1 LVDARIWGDVVV
13 EQLLVSLVGD
23 TLDATCRFVSAG
35 EPAPY
40 DPNAAASVHV
50 PVVADGDPLGELV
63 ITRTEP
69 LTAAERRFVDGAAAL
84 AAQSLADRFAVRAAR
99 AQMARAALLHELTD
113 ELARMTGDYRGM
125 LDVLA
130 RRLGEVIGE
139 ACVIRVLRAD
149 GRGFEQEAAVYHRDP
164 ELQAFHRESLRR
176 YPELAEEGLAARVLA
191 ARQTIRVPIVRTE
204 ELMSTTVP
212 HKLELMRRLALTS
225 VVGTPIL
232 AHGVPIAIAM
242 ITRSTP
248 GKPYTGDDAHL
259 LEEVAAHAS
268 IAITNARALD
278 DRRRAADRLRVLSEA
293 STEFASATGEPTRLL
308 EMVARRVSEMVGEL
322 CAIRL
327 ASSEG
332 LDANGVAYH
341 PDPAR
346 LAYARRA
353 LATPLARDVGIGGK
367 VFATGEAIRISA
379 DTPEEL
385 AELSAPPFRDALLH
399 QSITAMMALPLK
411 ARGRVIGVMTLTRSA
426 GSPAYTDDD
435 QLFAQD
441 LATHATLA
449 IKNSRLLMT
458 TQRTEEQLRQ
468 AQKMEAVGRLAGGVA
483 HDFNNLLSV
492 VLTYTTFLLEET
504 RPGDPMF
511 DDLVQIEKA
520 GQRAA
525 DLTRQLLLFS
535 RQQIVA
541 PKVLDLNAVVRDMDR
556 MLRRLVGEDI
566 AVRTSLGAA
575 LGLIKADPGHIE
587 QVMMNLV
594 VNARDAMPNGGSLTI
609 ETGNVDID
617 GAFADT
623 HLDMSP
629 GPHVMLAISDTG
641 IGMDADTRSRIFE
654 PFFTTKEHGK
664 GTGLGLSTVFGIVRQ
679 AGGTIWVYS
688 EVARGTTFKVYLP
701 RTDEAIREDAPGGEL
716 ATLRGTETILL
727 VEDDDQVRLVARG
740 ILRRSGYRVLEAQ
753 NGGEAIMT
761 CEKHVGIIDLVL
773 TDVVMPQMS
782 GRELV
787 GRLVTIRSDLRVLY
801 MSGYTED
808 AILRHGIVDAGVEL
822 LQKPLTPSALL
833 RKVRAVLDRT

>member
-1 LVDARIWGDVVV
+1 M
-13 EQLLVSLVGD
+13 SLVGD

-664 GTGLGLSTVFGIVRQ
+664 GTGLGLSTVFGTIQQSGGAIDVRSQ
-679 AGGTIWVYS
+679 PG
-688 EVARGTTFKVYLP
+688 EGTTFEIYLP
-701 RTDEAIREDAPGGEL
+701 RVEAPGAAERPRL
-716 ATLRGTETILL
+716 EPLPHRGSETILL
-727 VEDDDQVRLVARG
+727 VEDEEAVRTMVKTVLQRRG
-740 ILRRSGYRVLEAQ
+740 YCVITAGDGESAIDASEEYSGPIHL
-753 NGGEAIMT
+753 
-761 CEKHVGIIDLVL
+761 LL
-773 TDVVMPQMS
+773 TDVVMPRMH
-782 GRELV
+782 GPDLARELALS
-787 GRLVTIRSDLRVLY
+787 RPEMRVLFV
-801 MSGYTED
+801 SGYTD
-808 AILRHGIVDAGVEL
+808 DSVLRHGIEEGGVHF
-822 LQKPLTPSALL
+822 LQKPITAGVLTTRIRELLDAPDNRASAIFPSAPG
-833 RKVRAVLDRT
+833 R